1 MLQMAIDKKQML
13 NISGI
18 KVELKEKI
26 RGLKNKIRIENNLG
40 LNESLNS
47 FNVLSRKAPLIIKAI
62 IEGILNVKKENPNNF
77 ENNTPI

>member
-1 MLQMAIDKKQML
+1 MAIVKKQMV

-26 RGLKNKIRIENNLG
+26 SGLKKRIRIENSLD
-40 LNESLNS
+40 LNERLNS
-47 FNVLSRKAPLIIKAI
+47 FNVLSRKILLIINAI
-62 IEGILNVKKENPNNF
+62 IDGTLKIKKENPNNF

>member
-1 MLQMAIDKKQML
+1 MLQMAIVKKQMV

-26 RGLKNKIRIENNLG
+26 SGLKKRIRIENSLD
-40 LNESLNS
+40 LNERLNS
-47 FNVLSRKAPLIIKAI
+47 FNVLSRKILLIINAI
-62 IEGILNVKKENPNNF
+62 IDGTLKIKKENPNNF